1 MPAKKMAKKPAS
13 IAKKLGTA
21 KKAAGKSKKV
31 VSKKS
36 KKLAKKAATRK
47 AAGKSKKVVTKQSK
61 KPVKKAAAKKAALA
75 SKKSLKKP
83 AGKKKSLKK
92 KPVAAKRP
100 QRQAAVPQFIDA
112 GRLET
117 EIYEPDPEVKGE
129 FAEAA
134 VLGDPTRR
142 GLLDEL
148 RENSPAETP
157 VVSGGD
163 IDAAWDQS
171 DVSGEETVG
180 GSNPTPDQDI
190 VDELGK
196 AVGLTYQNNEPLDTE
211 EKVSERDRHRWELEP
226 ESSED
231 YEERTEE

>member
-1 MPAKKMAKKPAS
+1 MPAIKKAKKPAS
-13 IAKKLGTA
+13 KKKLSIVKKAVKKTGKKKATKKVTTKKLASKKAKKLASKKKVASAKSGA
-21 KKAAGKSKKV
+21 KKS
-31 VSKKS
+31 
-36 KKLAKKAATRK
+36 
-47 AAGKSKKVVTKQSK
+47 
-61 KPVKKAAAKKAALA
+61 VKKAA
-75 SKKSLKKP
+75 SKKRAAARKPKP
-83 AGKKKSLKK
+83 ALTQ
-92 KPVAAKRP
+92 KPVIAAGESNF
-100 QRQAAVPQFIDA
+100 VDA

-134 VLGDPTRR
+134 VLGDPSRR
-142 GLLDEL
+142 VLLDEL
-148 RENSPAETP
+148 RENSPAESP

-171 DVSGEETVG
+171 DASGEETVG

-211 EKVSERDRHRWELEP
+211 EKVSERDRNRWELEP

-231 YEERTEE
+231 FDERNNG

>member
-1 MPAKKMAKKPAS
+1 MPAIKKAKKQASKKKLS
-13 IAKKLGTA
+13 IAKKAA
-21 KKAAGKSKKV
+21 KKTGKKKATKKVATKPKKVASQKAKKLTSKKKV
-31 VSKKS
+31 VSAKSSAKTSAKKS
-36 KKLAKKAATRK
+36 
-47 AAGKSKKVVTKQSK
+47 
-61 KPVKKAAAKKAALA
+61 VKKAVRKKRATAKKP
-75 SKKSLKKP
+75 KP
-83 AGKKKSLKK
+83 ALTQ
-92 KPVAAKRP
+92 KPVIEASESHF
-100 QRQAAVPQFIDA
+100 VDA

-134 VLGDPTRR
+134 VLGDPSRR
-142 GLLDEL
+142 VLLDEL
-148 RENSPAETP
+148 RENSPAESP

-171 DVSGEETVG
+171 DASGEETVG

-211 EKVSERDRHRWELEP
+211 EKVSERDRNRWELEP

-231 YEERTEE
+231 FDERNNG

>member
-1 MPAKKMAKKPAS
+1 MPAKKKAKKPAS
-13 IAKKLGTA
+13 KPRKL
-21 KKAAGKSKKV
+21 KS
-31 VSKKS
+31 
-36 KKLAKKAATRK
+36 A
-47 AAGKSKKVVTKQSK
+47 
-61 KPVKKAAAKKAALA
+61 
-75 SKKSLKKP
+75 KKP
-83 AGKKKSLKK
+83 AGKSMKLATKQKAAKKSAKKPVKLVAKKASKKTAKKSARPPASKKKSVSAKK
-92 KPVAAKRP
+92 KPALAKRGP
-100 QRQAAVPQFIDA
+100 EIPASESHFVDA

-117 EIYEPDPEVKGE
+117 EIFEPDPEVKGE

-148 RENSPAETP
+148 RENAPAETP

-171 DVSGEETVG
+171 DASGEETVG

-196 AVGLTYQNNEPLDTE
+196 AVGLIYQNNEPLDTE

-231 YEERTEE
+231 YEERSNG